1 MSRPS
6 GSCIASRTTSIV
18 TFFGPL
24 FIYHATVSQ
33 VTAQPNLEEQLKLAK
48 EKVAQIK
55 PEHTIS
61 NTSVDLLS
69 NMSLL
74 NRLSN
79 ITLNQEQV
87 KEVETIRDVILYP
100 CVQRISSEKKDPGS
114 LCDAFADYL
123 ADKCKRFDN
132 LLDFCVGDT
141 LVQYVLARNFQVTC
155 LKSPPLFSD
164 KKRIESCLTV
174 LPLNSTYTDLPPRL
188 SIASFYVYSSAL
200 NIRLISENHGYSPI
214 MFENITY
221 NIFQGGKKLDS
232 GCIDHNSPCITSNS
246 IGVLPNYTENYE
258 IDADVDTTQ
267 DPSKQ
272 FIFNGTYYYHF
283 PNSHA
288 LCRGFSY
295 NATKEPCLIT
305 SLKC

>member
-1 MSRPS
+1 MRSMKS
-6 GSCIASRTTSIV
+6 LCVFYFLMLSLIFAFS
-18 TFFGPL
+18 
-24 FIYHATVSQ
+24 TVLH
-33 VTAQPNLEEQLKLAK
+33 VTAQPNLEDQLELAK

-55 PEHTIS
+55 AVYTTS
-61 NTSVDLLS
+61 NTTMDLLS
-69 NMSLL
+69 NGSL

-87 KEVETIRDVILYP
+87 KEVETIRDAILYP
-100 CVQRISSEKKDPGS
+100 CVQRISSEKKDPGR
-114 LCDAFADYL
+114 LCDSFADYL

-132 LLDFCVGDT
+132 LLDFCAGDT
-141 LVQYVLARNFQVTC
+141 LVRYILARNFQITC

-188 SIASFYVYSSAL
+188 SIASFYVYSSAI
-200 NIRLISENHGYSPI
+200 NIRLISENQGYSPI

-246 IGVLPNYTENYE
+246 IGVLPNSTNSYE

-288 LCRGFSY
+288 LGQGFSY